1 MNLLSFPFLVN
12 ILFLLAVVLYLLKK
26 TGSKNIVKTKSF
38 KPVIDKFTI
47 DLTRLARDGKLDPV
61 VGRDQE
67 IKRVIQ
73 VLSRRKKN
81 NVILHGK
88 AGIGKTAIAEGLATA
103 IVEGRVPSS
112 LLDKKVLKLDISS
125 VLAGTKYRG
134 DFEQRF
140 KALIDNIIALN
151 KQIIVFIDEIHTIV
165 QAGGAEGAIDAD
177 DIIKAPL
184 ARGELQ
190 MVGTTTN
197 KEYQQYIA
205 PDPTLNRRFE
215 ALLIQEPTK
224 AKTINMLKALK
235 TGYEEYHNVIISDDI
250 VKQIVNFSAKIK
262 DRVFPDKAIDIMD
275 EVSAKA
281 RLDNVGD
288 DKKIK
293 IKIKDVKEV
302 FDFFIKQ

>member
-112 LLDKKVLKLDISS
+112 LLDKK
-125 VLAGTKYRG
+125 
-134 DFEQRF
+134 
-140 KALIDNIIALN
+140 LI
-151 KQIIVFIDEIHTIV
+151 H
-165 QAGGAEGAIDAD
+165 
-177 DIIKAPL
+177 
-184 ARGELQ
+184 LQ
-190 MVGTTTN
+190 CVHN
-197 KEYQQYIA
+197 
-205 PDPTLNRRFE
+205 TLFH
-215 ALLIQEPTK
+215 L
-224 AKTINMLKALK
+224 
-235 TGYEEYHNVIISDDI
+235 H
-250 VKQIVNFSAKIK
+250 
-262 DRVFPDKAIDIMD
+262 
-275 EVSAKA
+275 
-281 RLDNVGD
+281 
-288 DKKIK
+288 
-293 IKIKDVKEV
+293 
-302 FDFFIKQ
+302 